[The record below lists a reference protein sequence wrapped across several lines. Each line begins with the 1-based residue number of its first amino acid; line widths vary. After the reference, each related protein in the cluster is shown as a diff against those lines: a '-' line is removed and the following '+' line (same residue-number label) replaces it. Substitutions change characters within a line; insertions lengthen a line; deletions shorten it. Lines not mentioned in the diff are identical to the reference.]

1 VKKII
6 LRAFF
11 ICVFA
16 HLHICTFAQD
26 SSRLRISL
34 LTCTPGQE
42 LNETF
47 GHSAIRVIDSNS
59 VTDHVY
65 NYGTFDF
72 EDKNFYIKF
81 IKGKLRYFVNID
93 QFQEFSFFYQ
103 QYNRGITEQVLN
115 LSAQEKENI
124 YHALIENAKEENK
137 YYQYDFFLDNCTTR
151 LRDIIKKYH
160 KPTPA
165 LPAVMPTSY
174 TFRNAI
180 HQYLDDNNQ
189 YLSKLGIDILLGART
204 DAVMTTEQQEFLPDN
219 LMRALDSTANTKLV
233 SSSNQLYIFNPTKN
247 KSSFFTPLFL
257 SSAVLLFFVILSLF
271 KNNFSKKM
279 LKFFDAFL
287 FFLVGTLGILLIF
300 MWFGTDHIMTKNNF
314 NLLWASPLFIIY
326 AFIINRNSLQAK
338 KVSLFVCIYLLLV
351 LCSWFFLPQLMNNG
365 LLPIVVLLAW
375 RSKPPKSPPFGGGRT
390 HRREVEKKEFSQR

>member
-1 VKKII
+1 LKKIF
-6 LRAFF
+6 LQTLFF
-11 ICVFA
+11 CTFA
-16 HLHICTFAQD
+16 ILHICTFAQD

-72 EDKNFYIKF
+72 EDKKFYIKF

-93 QFQEFSFFYQ
+93 QYEDFINFYQ

-115 LSAQEKENI
+115 LSEQEKQNI

-160 KPTPA
+160 NPTPA

-180 HQYLDDNNQ
+180 HHYLDDNNQ
-189 YLSKLGIDILLGART
+189 YWSKLGIDILLGAKT

-219 LMRALDSTANTKLV
+219 LMHALDSATNTKVV
-233 SSSNQLYIFNPTKN
+233 STSQQLYIFNSTKN

-257 SSAVLLFFVILSLF
+257 SSAILLFFILLTLF
-271 KNNFSKKM
+271 KNNFSRKL
-279 LKFFDAFL
+279 LKFFDVLL
-287 FFLVGTLGILLIF
+287 FVLVGALGILLIF
-300 MWFGTDHIMTKNNF
+300 MWFGTDHIMTKNNY
-314 NLLWASPLFIIY
+314 NLLWASPLFIVY
-326 AFIINRNSLQAK
+326 AFIVNKNTLQAK
-338 KVSLFVCIYLLLV
+338 RISLFVCIYLLLV
-351 LCSWFFLPQLMNNG
+351 LCSWVFLPQLMNNG

-375 RSKPPKSPPFGGGRT
+375 RSSHINIRKQNSLT
-390 HRREVEKKEFSQR
+390 T

>member
-1 VKKII
+1 VKKIL

-11 ICVFA
+11 ICIFA
-16 HLHICTFAQD
+16 HLHICTFSQ
-26 SSRLRISL
+26 SRLRISL

-93 QFQEFSFFYQ
+93 QFQEFAFFYQ

-115 LSAQEKENI
+115 FSAQEKENI
-124 YHALIENAKEENK
+124 YHALIENAKKENK

-189 YLSKLGIDILLGART
+189 YWSKLGIDILLGART
-204 DAVMTTEQQEFLPDN
+204 DAIMTTEQQEFLPDN
-219 LMRALDSTANTKLV
+219 LMHALDSTTNTKLV

-257 SSAVLLFFVILSLF
+257 SSAVLLFFVILSLY

-300 MWFGTDHIMTKNNF
+300 MWFGTDHIMTKNNY
-314 NLLWASPLFIIY
+314 NLLWASPLFIVY
-326 AFIINRNSLQAK
+326 AFFINKNTPQAK
-338 KVSLFVCIYLLLV
+338 RISLFVCIYLLLV

-365 LLPIVVLLAW
+365 LLPIVALLAW
-375 RSKPPKSPPFGGGRT
+375 RSSCQYTHKENLPKT
-390 HRREVEKKEFSQR
+390 

>member
-1 VKKII
+1 VNKIL
-6 LRAFF
+6 LRLFF
-11 ICVFA
+11 ICIFTI
-16 HLHICTFAQD
+16 LHICSFAQD

-34 LTCTPGQE
+34 LTCTPGEE

-93 QFQEFSFFYQ
+93 QFQEFAFFYQ

-115 LSAQEKENI
+115 FPTKEKLAI

-160 KPTPA
+160 NPTPA

-180 HQYLDDNNQ
+180 HQYLDSNDQ
-189 YLSKLGIDILLGART
+189 YWSKLGIDILLGART
-204 DAVMTTEQQEFLPDN
+204 DAIMTTEQQEFLPDN
-219 LMRALDSTANTKLV
+219 LMHALDSTKNTKLV
-233 SSSNQLYIFNPTKN
+233 SASQQLYIFNPVKN
-247 KSSFFTPLFL
+247 KGSFFTPLFL
-257 SSAVLLFFVILSLF
+257 SLSILLFFVLLSLF
-271 KNNFSKKM
+271 KNNVGKK
-279 LKFFDAFL
+279 LLQFFDVFL
-287 FFLVGTLGILLIF
+287 FFIVGLLGVLLIF
-300 MWFGTDHIMTKNNF
+300 MWVGTDHIMTKNNY
-314 NLLWASPLFIIY
+314 NLLWASPLFMLY
-326 AFIINRNSLQAK
+326 AFFINSKTKQANTF
-338 KVSLFVCIYLLLV
+338 SFFVCIYLALV

-365 LLPIVVLLAW
+365 LLPIIALLAW
-375 RSKPPKSPPFGGGRT
+375 RSFV
-390 HRREVEKKEFSQR
+390 HRN

>member
-1 VKKII
+1 VKKIL
-6 LRAFF
+6 LRAFI
-11 ICVFA
+11 ICIFA
-16 HLHICTFAQD
+16 HLHICTFSQ
-26 SSRLRISL
+26 SRLRISL
-34 LTCTPGQE
+34 LTCTPGKE

-93 QFQEFSFFYQ
+93 QFQEFAFFYQ

-115 LSAQEKENI
+115 LSEQEEQNI

-160 KPTPA
+160 NPTPT

-189 YLSKLGIDILLGART
+189 YWSKLGIDILLGART
-204 DAVMTTEQQEFLPDN
+204 DAIMSIEQQEFLPDN
-219 LMRALDSTANTKLV
+219 LMHALDSTTNTKVV
-233 SSSNQLYIFNPTKN
+233 STSSQLYIFNPTKN
-247 KSSFFTPLFL
+247 KTSFFTPLFL
-257 SSAVLLFFVILSLF
+257 SSAILLFFVALSLF
-271 KNNFSKKM
+271 KNNFGKK
-279 LKFFDAFL
+279 LLQFFDAFL
-287 FFLVGTLGILLIF
+287 FFVVGALGVLLIF
-300 MWFGTDHIMTKNNF
+300 MWVGTDHIMTKNNY

-326 AFIINRNSLQAK
+326 AFVINRKTSLAK
-338 KVSLFVCIYLLLV
+338 RISLFVCIYLLLV
-351 LCSWFFLPQLMNNG
+351 LFSWFFLPQLMNNG

-375 RSKPPKSPPFGGGRT
+375 RSKPHKFTAENKS
-390 HRREVEKKEFSQR
+390 

>member
-1 VKKII
+1 MKKIS
-6 LRAFF
+6 LRIFL
-11 ICVFA
+11 ICIYA

-34 LTCTPGQE
+34 LTCTPGEE

-47 GHSAIRVIDSNS
+47 GHSALRVIDSNS

-93 QFQEFSFFYQ
+93 AFQEFAFFYQ

-115 LSAQEKENI
+115 LSSNEKLAI
-124 YHALIENAKEENK
+124 YHALIENVKEENK

-151 LRDIIKKYH
+151 LRDIIKRYH
-160 KPTPA
+160 HPTPI

-180 HQYLDDNNQ
+180 HQYLDNNNQ
-189 YLSKLGIDILLGART
+189 DWSKLGIDILLGAKT
-204 DAVMTTEQQEFLPDN
+204 DAVMTVEQQEFLPDN
-219 LMRALDSTANTKLV
+219 LMHALDSTANTKLV
-233 SSSNQLYIFNPTKN
+233 STAQQLYIFNPTKA
-247 KSSFFTPLFL
+247 KGGFVTPLFL
-257 SSAVLLFFVILSLF
+257 TLAILLFFVALSLF
-271 KNNFSKKM
+271 KNNFLRKL
-279 LKFFDAFL
+279 LKFLDVFL
-287 FFLVGTLGILLIF
+287 FCVVGALGILLIF
-300 MWFGTDHIMTKNNF
+300 MWFGTDHLMTKNNY
-314 NLLWASPLFIIY
+314 NLLWASPLFILY
-326 AFIINRNSLQAK
+326 PLFMHRNTIGAK
-338 KVSLFVCIYLLLV
+338 KISLFVCIYLILV
-351 LCSWFFLPQLMNNG
+351 LCSWFFLPQLMNNA

-375 RSKPPKSPPFGGGRT
+375 RSFLQ
-390 HRREVEKKEFSQR
+390 HREHEIKAFSQR

>member
-1 VKKII
+1 VKKIL
-6 LRAFF
+6 LRTLF
-11 ICVFA
+11 ICIFA

-93 QFQEFSFFYQ
+93 QFQEFAFFYQ

-115 LSAQEKENI
+115 LSEQEKLDI

-160 KPTPA
+160 NPTPF

-174 TFRNAI
+174 SFRNAI
-180 HQYLDDNNQ
+180 HKYLDDNNQ
-189 YLSKLGIDILLGART
+189 YWSKLGIDILLGART
-204 DAVMTTEQQEFLPDN
+204 DAIMTAEQQQFLPDN
-219 LMRALDSTANTKLV
+219 LMHALDSTTNTKVV
-233 SSSNQLYIFNPTKN
+233 STSNQLYIFNSTKN

-257 SSAVLLFFVILSLF
+257 SSAVLLFFILLSLF
-271 KNNFSKKM
+271 KNNFSRKL
-279 LKFFDAFL
+279 LKFFDVLL
-287 FFLVGTLGILLIF
+287 FVLVGALGILLIF
-300 MWFGTDHIMTKNNF
+300 MWFGTDHIMTKNNY
-314 NLLWASPLFIIY
+314 NLLWASPLFIVY
-326 AFIINRNSLQAK
+326 AFFVNKNTSQAK
-338 KVSLFVCIYLLLV
+338 RISLFVCIYLLLI

-365 LLPIVVLLAW
+365 LLPIVALLAW
-375 RSKPPKSPPFGGGRT
+375 RSFSHSRKY
-390 HRREVEKKEFSQR
+390 ELNEFSKS

>member
-1 VKKII
+1 VKIII

-11 ICVFA
+11 ICIFA
-16 HLHICTFAQD
+16 YLHICTFAQD

-103 QYNRGITEQVLN
+103 QYNRGITEQVLH
-115 LSAQEKENI
+115 LSEQEKQNI

-189 YLSKLGIDILLGART
+189 YWSKLGIDVLLGART
-204 DAVMTTEQQEFLPDN
+204 DAIMTTEQQEFLPDN
-219 LMRALDSTANTKLV
+219 LMRALDSTTNTKVV
-233 SSSNQLYIFNPTKN
+233 STSSQLYIFNPTKN
-247 KSSFFTPLFL
+247 ESSFFTPLFL
-257 SSAVLLFFVILSLF
+257 SSAILLFFVILSLF
-271 KNNFSKKM
+271 KNNFGKNL
-279 LKFFDAFL
+279 LKFLDVFL
-287 FFLVGTLGILLIF
+287 FFLVGALGILLLF
-300 MWFGTDHIMTKNNF
+300 MWFGTDHIMTKNNY

-326 AFIINRNSLQAK
+326 AFIKNRKTLLAK
-338 KVSLFVCIYLLLV
+338 RISFFVCIYLSLV

-365 LLPIVVLLAW
+365 LLPIVVLLVW
-375 RSKPPKSPPFGGGRT
+375 RSFS
-390 HRREVEKKEFSQR
+390 HYREQGIKKFLQG

>member
-1 VKKII
+1 MKKII

-11 ICVFA
+11 ICIFA
-16 HLHICTFAQD
+16 YLHICTFAQD

-115 LSAQEKENI
+115 LSEQEKQNI

-160 KPTPA
+160 NPTPA

-189 YLSKLGIDILLGART
+189 YWSKLGIDILLGART
-204 DAVMTTEQQEFLPDN
+204 DAIMTTEQQEFLPDN
-219 LMRALDSTANTKLV
+219 LMRALDSTTNTKVV
-233 SSSNQLYIFNPTKN
+233 STSSQLYIFNPTKN

-257 SSAVLLFFVILSLF
+257 SSTILLFFVILSLF
-271 KNNFSKKM
+271 KNNFGKK
-279 LKFFDAFL
+279 LLQFFDAFL
-287 FFLVGTLGILLIF
+287 FFIVGALGVLLIF
-300 MWFGTDHIMTKNNF
+300 MWVGTDHIMTKNNY

-326 AFIINRNSLQAK
+326 AFVINRKTTQSK
-338 KVSLFVCIYLLLV
+338 RISLFVCIYLVLV

-365 LLPIVVLLAW
+365 LLPIVVLLVW
-375 RSKPPKSPPFGGGRT
+375 RSFS
-390 HRREVEKKEFSQR
+390 HYREQGIKKFSQG

>member
-1 VKKII
+1 VKKIL
-6 LRAFF
+6 LRTFF
-11 ICVFA
+11 ICIFA
-16 HLHICTFAQD
+16 ILHICTFAQD

-93 QFQEFSFFYQ
+93 QFQEFAFFYQ

-115 LSAQEKENI
+115 LSEQEKLDI

-189 YLSKLGIDILLGART
+189 YWSKLGIDILLGAKT

-219 LMRALDSTANTKLV
+219 LMHALDSATNTKVV
-233 SSSNQLYIFNPTKN
+233 STSQQLYIFNATKN

-257 SSAVLLFFVILSLF
+257 SSAILLFFVLLSLF
-271 KNNFSKKM
+271 KNNFPKK
-279 LKFFDAFL
+279 LLAFFDVFL
-287 FFLVGTLGILLIF
+287 FSLVGALGILLLF
-300 MWFGTDHIMTKNNF
+300 MWFGTDHIMTKNNY
-314 NLLWASPLFIIY
+314 NLLWASPLFILY
-326 AFIINRNSLQAK
+326 AFFINKNTQKAK
-338 KVSLFVCIYLLLV
+338 KISLFVCIYLLLV

-375 RSKPPKSPPFGGGRT
+375 RSFA
-390 HRREVEKKEFSQR
+390 HRREQEIKEFRRDKKYTLYDSK

>member
-6 LRAFF
+6 LRTFF
-11 ICVFA
+11 ICIFA
-16 HLHICTFAQD
+16 HLQIFSFSQ
-26 SSRLRISL
+26 SRLRISL
-34 LTCTPGQE
+34 LTCTPGEE

-65 NYGTFDF
+65 NYGTFNF

-93 QFQEFSFFYQ
+93 QFQEFAFFYQ

-115 LSAQEKENI
+115 FSEKEKLDI

-160 KPTPA
+160 HPTPA

-189 YLSKLGIDILLGART
+189 YWSKLGIDILLGART
-204 DAVMTTEQQEFLPDN
+204 DAVMTAEQQEFLPDN
-219 LMRALDSTANTKLV
+219 LMHALDATTNTKLV
-233 SSSNQLYIFNPTKN
+233 STSNQLYIFNATKN

-257 SSAVLLFFVILSLF
+257 SAAIFLFFVIISLF
-271 KNNFSKKM
+271 KNNFSKK
-279 LKFFDAFL
+279 LLNFFDVLL
-287 FFLVGTLGILLIF
+287 FVLVGTLGILLIF
-300 MWFGTDHIMTKNNF
+300 MWFGTDHIMTKNNY
-314 NLLWASPLFIIY
+314 NLLWASPLFIVY
-326 AFIINRNSLQAK
+326 AFFVNKKTPQAK
-338 KVSLFVCIYLLLV
+338 RISLFVCIYLLLV

-375 RSKPPKSPPFGGGRT
+375 RSFT
-390 HRREVEKKEFSQR
+390 HSREQEIKLVSQN